1 MDYSFINKIFYD
13 KASYAIFWKHNI
25 NITFIAACI
34 PSFHILHLC
43 TLSRDWVNI
52 FFKIKKVTIFLR
64 LKRLPHVF

>member
-34 PSFHILHLC
+34 PSFYILHL
-43 TLSRDWVNI
+43 
-52 FFKIKKVTIFLR
+52 
-64 LKRLPHVF
+64 